1 MSRRQ
6 IAHQDHFRSSAVS
19 PGPGAAL
26 WNSSRSVAISSGA
39 YHVPIGMNGHGPPPR
54 VETSFPVSSAP
65 RAFSPGRPTSVG
77 FLPPSNSGYG
87 PLNGGGSSTTVWN
100 SQSAM
105 YSPTDSVDDI
115 IASSNLSDCSLDN
128 DVGPGSPPSGPRY
141 RAGRGGGVDI
151 SGRPAQ
157 RRPSNRDE
165 FDGPHHFLQPPSAE
179 YKAMQERDLPHL
191 PTNLP
196 IQEQDYILRQM
207 NERLSKCA
215 FDFVAKYQFPIPL
228 APNTRPVEK
237 PQDRDWVEW
246 VYLLK
251 RLATKRRIPARV
263 LYNGQIKQFVPTLE
277 HSLEMRYAPSSA
289 AGMKNGQQQRRPL
302 KDDRHVL
309 QLLSAGIQVA
319 KILRDPAAME
329 FLDKLYA
336 STEKQ
341 IQERAP
347 TRYRG

>member
-1 MSRRQ
+1 
-6 IAHQDHFRSSAVS
+6 
-19 PGPGAAL
+19 
-26 WNSSRSVAISSGA
+26 
-39 YHVPIGMNGHGPPPR
+39 
-54 VETSFPVSSAP
+54 
-65 RAFSPGRPTSVG
+65 
-77 FLPPSNSGYG
+77 
-87 PLNGGGSSTTVWN
+87 
-100 SQSAM
+100 M

-128 DVGPGSPPSGPRY
+128 DVGPASPPAGPRY
-141 RAGRGGGVDI
+141 RAGRGGGVEI
-151 SGRPAQ
+151 SGGRPAQ

-165 FDGPHHFLQPPSAE
+165 FDGPHHFLQLPTAE
-179 YKAMQERDLPHL
+179 YVAMQERDLPHL

-207 NERLSKCA
+207 NERLSQCA

-237 PQDRDWVEW
+237 ALDREWVEW

-263 LYNGQIKQFVPTLE
+263 LYNAQIKQFVPTLE

-289 AGMKNGQQQRRPL
+289 TPSSAPMGAGAGIGPGQGALGMKNGQYIQRRPL

-319 KILRDPAAME
+319 KILKDAGAMDY
-329 FLDKLYA
+329 LDKLYA
-336 STEKQ
+336 STERQ
-341 IQERAP
+341 IYERAP
-347 TRYRG
+347 ARYRG